1 MAPPGGRTAGK
12 GSDAPLPLAPVS
24 WELFHPPGLGWPQLA
39 SAGPRSPSSPGLRR
53 HPMAPLS
60 PVHCSGPSPLE
71 SRPACPSPCPQ
82 GRQSPWLPTADL
94 RWPNL
99 RPCLLPGPSPS
110 LGPATHSWPPSR
122 KEGESLSPPPQPMSP
137 GPGDLTSHPRC
148 EPRPGVGTPPYKCSQ
163 TQAAWPE
170 PWAWTGSSRWGEDRL
185 GPAWAEWQGPRESRG
200 HLSTAHVLT
209 AWLLGTWPTTRGL
222 DELRPGVSWA
232 LRPLAAPRG
241 RACGLSPGW
250 LSAS

>member
-1 MAPPGGRTAGK
+1 MYTV
-12 GSDAPLPLAPVS
+12 L
-24 WELFHPPGLGWPQLA
+24 
-39 SAGPRSPSSPGLRR
+39 
-53 HPMAPLS
+53 
-60 PVHCSGPSPLE
+60 GPSPLE
-71 SRPACPSPCPQ
+71 SRPACPSPCSQ

-122 KEGESLSPPPQPMSP
+122 KEGESLRHPPQPMSP
-137 GPGDLTSHPRC
+137 GPGDLTSHLRS

-170 PWAWTGSSRWGEDRL
+170 PWAWTGSSRWGEDWL

-209 AWLLGTWPTTRGL
+209 AWLLGTWPPLEGLTSCGQASAGLCVLLQLLLAVPVGCLLAGSRLLRGPPH
-222 DELRPGVSWA
+222 PG
-232 LRPLAAPRG
+232 L
-241 RACGLSPGW
+241 
-250 LSAS
+250 